1 MSRKLTV
8 QEQAAVVELGKRL
21 GRILPSEHRGK
32 AGGIASGLVRV
43 RVDPIPAASVDDVL
57 SRYGAGAPARKSLVR
72 AGVLVPA
79 YPEDAQP
86 QGSPFKA
93 PAYHLV
99 IGDAGGTASQDAPG
113 AEARAA
119 DLADGSE
126 AKAAGGEGGAAR
138 GDAGSAAC
146 YAAAEPRRDARPGR
160 GARRDARAHPASP
173 TLDAAAPAPVA
184 AHSATPTLE
193 PGRPHGI
200 RGLLAGAI
208 AGARRRL
215 GVGEGPRGAL
225 PRGSHGRAA
234 RLAEGPRP
242 RAAIATSGQ
251 PEAKP
256 LKRPAR
262 PAAAI
267 KGATGPRASLGSG
280 PRTLDEV
287 PLDRSQSPAAND
299 VRRKILDLDPRLWI
313 NGWLLAHPGA
323 YTLYERRLRALDC
336 ALAGKTQLGDGT
348 LTCRE
353 LSYQVFGD
361 EKFLERDGDGSKLLK
376 NVGLADIVRHRPQPK
391 LGMLHHI
398 PRLHD
403 EMRIVVSENLDAWLA
418 VRERMYVDGATRI
431 LGERVHGVVFGNGY
445 LVNDAHKLPEFVEG
459 LGAGRVQILY
469 WGDIDRAGVQ
479 ILGKLE
485 RAADGRFDVVPFTAA
500 YEAMVHKAAARYPDP
515 LSNEPAGQAGVP
527 FDGIDALVAGMSER
541 DAAYARAI
549 VEHDLR
555 IPQEIIT
562 RADL

>member
-1 MSRKLTV
+1 MARKLTV
-8 QEQAAVVELGKRL
+8 QEQAAVVELGKQL
-21 GRILPSEHRGK
+21 GKVLPSEHRGK

-43 RVDPIPAASVDDVL
+43 RVDPIPAASVDEVL

-79 YPEDAQP
+79 FPDDEP

-99 IGDAGGTASQDAPG
+99 VAVGEGQAADDAPAGAGDGVAAGSHADSHPGPGPRHGGERGRAKGDARREQRRDHAMDAP
-113 AEARAA
+113 APEPA
-119 DLADGSE
+119 ADGSVIE
-126 AKAAGGEGGAAR
+126 AGA
-138 GDAGSAAC
+138 
-146 YAAAEPRRDARPGR
+146 PR
-160 GARRDARAHPASP
+160 
-173 TLDAAAPAPVA
+173 
-184 AHSATPTLE
+184 
-193 PGRPHGI
+193 GI
-200 RGLLAGAI
+200 RGLLAGMVG
-208 AGARRRL
+208 GARKRL
-215 GVGEGPRGAL
+215 GAGKRSGAALPAGPRERTA
-225 PRGSHGRAA
+225 RIAA
-234 RLAEGPRP
+234 GLRP
-242 RAAIATSGQ
+242 RAAIAGPKA
-251 PEAKP
+251 PEPKS
-256 LKRPAR
+256 LEQPAR
-262 PAAAI
+262 PAAI
-267 KGATGPRASLGSG
+267 KGASEPRASLGSG

-287 PLDRSQSPAAND
+287 LLERGQSPAAND
-299 VRRKILDLDPRLWI
+299 IRRQILDLDPRLWI

-323 YTLYERRLRALDC
+323 YTLYERRLRALDR

-361 EKFLERDGDGSKLLK
+361 EKFLERDGDGTKLLK

-445 LVNDAHKLPEFVEG
+445 LVNDARKLPEFVEG
-459 LGAGRVQILY
+459 LGASKVQILY

-500 YEAMVHKAAARYPDP
+500 YEAMVRKAAGRYPDP
-515 LSNEPAGQAGVP
+515 LDNEPAGQAGVP

-549 VEHDLR
+549 VEQDLR